1 MENLKLKSSY
11 RETKGKGDAR
21 KLRAQGMV
29 PATIYGFRQDT
40 LSIEVDERELRRIL
54 ISRGETAI
62 VELTI
67 EGKVNKECNAI
78 MKEIQ
83 QHPATGKILHVDF
96 QYVRKGEKLRLE
108 IPVELLGIAVG
119 VKDMG
124 GILERGPRVLQVRC
138 FPRHILDKI
147 EIEVSEL
154 KIQDGIH
161 VKDIVDNYP
170 DLEFLDDPKTTLAI
184 VVPPKVEVEPEVE
197 PTEEEE
203 GAEEPEVIGKGKEG
217 EGEKPEGDGATSES
231 GS

>member
-1 MENLKLKSSY
+1 MENPKLKSSY

-29 PATIYGFRQDT
+29 PATIYGYRQDT
-40 LSIEVDERELRRIL
+40 LSIEVNERELRKLL

-62 VELTI
+62 VDLSI

-78 MKEIQ
+78 MKEVQ
-83 QHPATGKILHVDF
+83 QHPATGRILHVDF

-108 IPVELLGIAVG
+108 VPLELVGIAIG

-124 GILERGPRVLQVRC
+124 GVMERGPRVLQVRC
-138 FPRHILDKI
+138 FPRHIPEKI

-161 VKDIVDNYP
+161 VKDIVDEHP
-170 DLEFLDDPKTTLAI
+170 DLEFLDDPETTLAI
-184 VVPPKVEVEPEVE
+184 VVPPKVEAE
-197 PTEEEE
+197 PTPEEEE
-203 GAEEPEVIGKGKEG
+203 VEGEEPEVIGKGKEE
-217 EGEKPEGDGATSES
+217 EGEKPEGGDASSES

>member
-1 MENLKLKSSY
+1 MENPKLKSNY
-11 RETKGKGDAR
+11 RESKGKGDAR

-29 PATIYGFRQDT
+29 PATIYGHRQDT

-62 VELTI
+62 VDLSI

-78 MKEIQ
+78 MKEVQ

-108 IPVELLGIAVG
+108 VPLKLVGIAIG

-124 GILERGPRVLQVRC
+124 GVMERGPRVLQIRC
-138 FPRHILDKI
+138 FPRHIPEKI
-147 EIEVSEL
+147 EIEVSQL
-154 KIQDGIH
+154 KIQEGIH
-161 VKDIVDNYP
+161 VKDLVDKYP
-170 DLEFLDDPKTTLAI
+170 DLEFLDDPETTLVV
-184 VVPPKVEVEPEVE
+184 VVPPKVEAEPVAL
-197 PTEEEE
+197 EEAVGGE
-203 GAEEPEVIGKGKEG
+203 GPEVIGKGKVE
-217 EGEKPEGDGATSES
+217 EGEKPGGGGPSSES